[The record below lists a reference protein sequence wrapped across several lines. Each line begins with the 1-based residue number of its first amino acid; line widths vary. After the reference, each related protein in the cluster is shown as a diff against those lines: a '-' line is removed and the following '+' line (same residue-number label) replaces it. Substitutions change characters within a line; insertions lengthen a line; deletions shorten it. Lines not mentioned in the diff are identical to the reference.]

1 MTSYGDAPY
10 RRRHRDW
17 QAPETSADVAAE
29 RASRWGEA
37 PDWTRGAATKQEQS
51 DGNADAG

>member
-1 MTSYGDAPY
+1 MTSYGDNPP
-10 RRRHRDW
+10 RPHRDW

-37 PDWTRGAATKQEQS
+37 PDWTRGAKPKRKER
-51 DGNADAG
+51 DDE

>member
-1 MTSYGDAPY
+1 MTSYGDNPP
-10 RRRHRDW
+10 RRHRDW
-17 QAPETSADVAAE
+17 QAPDTSADVAEE